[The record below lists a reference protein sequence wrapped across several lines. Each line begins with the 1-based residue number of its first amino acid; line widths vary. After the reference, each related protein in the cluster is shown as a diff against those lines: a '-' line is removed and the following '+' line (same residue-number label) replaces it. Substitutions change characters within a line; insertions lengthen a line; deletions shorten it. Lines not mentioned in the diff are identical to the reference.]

1 MPRPKTFDPDQA
13 LGEAMALFWAKG
25 FATTSMADLEAHLGL
40 GRVSLY
46 GAFGD
51 KRQLFLECL
60 RKYRREVAAPLLQSL
75 DDDDGLAAIR
85 RFFAAIVGAPPA
97 VRRRG
102 CLIVNTLVAA
112 TEPDPAVD
120 AIIGEHVRHVETR
133 FVRAI
138 RRGQAV
144 GTIASHVRPRGSA
157 RLLVTLAHGTFA
169 LNRCGIAPDLTKA
182 AIRTALDGL
191 IA

>member
-1 MPRPKTFDPDQA
+1 
-13 LGEAMALFWAKG
+13 MALFWAKG

-46 GAFGD
+46 GAFGG
-51 KRQLFLECL
+51 KKQLFLKCL
-60 RKYRREVAAPLLQSL
+60 EKYRRDVTAPLLQKL
-75 DDDDGLAAIR
+75 DAKNGLAGIR
-85 RFFAAIVGAPPA
+85 DFFDAVLTSPPA

-112 TEPDPAVD
+112 TEPDPTVD

-157 RLLVTLAHGTFA
+157 RLLVTVAHGTFA
-169 LNRCGIAPDLTKA
+169 LNRCGIAPDVTKA